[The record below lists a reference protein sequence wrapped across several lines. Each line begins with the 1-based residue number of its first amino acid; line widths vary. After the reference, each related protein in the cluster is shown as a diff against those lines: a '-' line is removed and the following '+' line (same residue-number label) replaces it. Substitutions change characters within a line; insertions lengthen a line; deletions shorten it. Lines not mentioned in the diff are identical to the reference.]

1 MRYILML
8 KKKINKLLTFY
19 NYKSRAKSTS
29 SYFYAFL
36 LIAGIKEQQNT
47 SAMAGALWAMAGA
60 KGVKNGRPR
69 Q

>member
-36 LIAGIKEQQNT
+36 LLAGYKEQQNT
-47 SAMAGALWAMAGA
+47 NSQWLGLLAMAGA
-60 KGVKNGRPR
+60 KGVKNGRTR
-69 Q
+69 